1 MYIYITIRKI
11 YINMK
16 KLNLYRTEFSKTK
29 GRYFLEDESL
39 YRNPFM
45 RDRDRLIH
53 SAAFRRLEH
62 KTQVFVQHEG
72 DNFRSRLTHTIE
84 VAQIARTIASRL
96 GLDPDL
102 AETIALA
109 HDLGHTPFGHAGED
123 ALNKSMIG
131 KGGFDH
137 NAQTL
142 RIVTKLEKKYAEFD
156 GLNLT
161 WESLEGIVKH
171 NGPLS
176 GKIPTVVKEYQNL
189 IKMSN
194 EKLDLKLDK
203 FAGPEAQ
210 VAAISDDIAYCNH
223 DIDDGLRAGLFEL
236 DSLEDIEHVA
246 KVINSNRIR
255 WKNIE
260 KKRLIHETIRK
271 LINNMIE
278 DVVTEYKIIINKNKF
293 NSSDDIRN
301 HNTKVIRFS
310 KNMYEDNQKLR
321 KFLFEKMYKHTI
333 VNRMTLKAKSIV
345 EELFNAFSSD
355 ITILPSEWREIAE
368 NAKSD
373 NDLYRTISDYIAGMT
388 DRYAVMEHKRLY
400 DLHGGWTGTSLYDK
414 RDR

>member
-1 MYIYITIRKI
+1 
-11 YINMK
+11 
-16 KLNLYRTEFSKTK
+16 
-29 GRYFLEDESL
+29 
-39 YRNPFM
+39 M

-72 DNFRSRLTHTIE
+72 DNFRSRLTHSIE

-96 GLDPDL
+96 GLDSDL
-102 AETIALA
+102 AETVALA
-109 HDLGHTPFGHAGED
+109 HDLGHTPFGHAGEE
-123 ALNKSMIG
+123 ALNNSMKN

-171 NGPLS
+171 NGPL
-176 GKIPTVVKEYQNL
+176 KNNIPNVIMEYQELINSKNKFLNL
-189 IKMSN
+189 N
-194 EKLDLKLDK
+194 LNK

-223 DIDDGLRAGLFEL
+223 DIDDGIRAGLFDL
-236 DSLEDIEHVA
+236 DALEDIKHVG
-246 KVINSNRIR
+246 KVINSNRMK

-260 KKRLIHETIRK
+260 NKRLIHETIRN
-271 LINNMIE
+271 LINHMIE
-278 DVVTEYKIIINKNKF
+278 DVVSEFKIIVNKNKF
-293 NSSDDIRN
+293 KSVEDIRN
-301 HNTKVIRFS
+301 NNTKVINFS
-310 KNMYEDNQKLR
+310 KKTFKNNQKLR

-333 VNRMTLKAKSIV
+333 VNRMTLKAKSII
-345 EELFNAFSSD
+345 EDLFNAFSND
-355 ITILPSEWREIAE
+355 ITILPVDWREIAE

-373 NDLYRTISDYIAGMT
+373 NELYRTISDYIAGMT

>member
-1 MYIYITIRKI
+1 M
-11 YINMK
+11 N
-16 KLNLYRTEFSKTK
+16 KLNICKTEFLKIK
-29 GRYFLEDESL
+29 GRYYSEPESS
-39 YRNPFM
+39 YRNAFM

-72 DNFRSRLTHTIE
+72 DNFRSRLTHSIE
-84 VAQIARTIASRL
+84 VAQIARTIATRL
-96 GLDPDL
+96 GLDSDL
-102 AETIALA
+102 AETVALA
-109 HDLGHTPFGHAGED
+109 HDLGHTPFGHAGEE
-123 ALNKSMIG
+123 ALNNSMKN

-142 RIVTKLEKKYAEFD
+142 RIVTKLEKKYADFD

-171 NGPLS
+171 NGPL
-176 GKIPTVVKEYQNL
+176 KKNIPNVIIEYQSLIHIKNKSLNL
-189 IKMSN
+189 N
-194 EKLDLKLDK
+194 LNK

-223 DIDDGLRAGLFEL
+223 DIDDGIRAGLFDL
-236 DSLEDIEHVA
+236 NALEDIDHVG
-246 KVINSNRIR
+246 KVINSNRMK

-260 KKRLIHETIRK
+260 NKRLIHETIRN
-271 LINNMIE
+271 LINHMIE
-278 DVVTEYKIIINKNKF
+278 DVVSEFNIIVNKNKF
-293 NSSDDIRN
+293 ESVEDIRN
-301 HNTKVIRFS
+301 HNDRVVSFS
-310 KNMYEDNQKLR
+310 HKTFKNNQKLR

-333 VNRMTLKAKSIV
+333 VNRMTLKAKSII
-345 EELFNAFSSD
+345 EDLFRAFSID
-355 ITILPSEWREIAE
+355 ITILPVEWREVAE

-373 NDLYRTISDYIAGMT
+373 KELYRTISDYIAGMT
-388 DRYAVMEHKRLY
+388 DRYAVMEHKRLF